1 MWEFQIGWLHPSMKF
16 DSGLKK
22 MVWRK
27 FNYNAIESKN
37 LVYTLNSNPFLIG
50 RKSTVNFRNQCL
62 WCHNCRL
69 YDNHVQDTQGHGK
82 SCHVWPQSM
91 ISEGNHVNFA
101 RFMLLAV
108 SDEEEI
114 WLPSQWMIN
123 LKQLLDTAFV
133 ISRIIKVSLRFICLS
148 LRLRLKTPYS
158 TLIFLDITKNKSNI
172 G

>member
-1 MWEFQIGWLHPSMKF
+1 MKF

-27 FNYNAIESKN
+27 FNYNAIKSKN
-37 LVYTLNSNPFLIG
+37 YYTCTLYSNPFLIG
-50 RKSTVNFRNQCL
+50 RKPTVNFRNQCL

-69 YDNHVQDTQGHGK
+69 YDNHVKDTQSHGK
-82 SCHVWPQSM
+82 SCHVWPQGM
-91 ISEGNHVNFA
+91 ISEGNHVNFV

-108 SDEEEI
+108 SEEEEV
-114 WLPSQWMIN
+114 WLPSFCIQWMIN
-123 LKQLLDTAFV
+123 LRQLLLHVDTVFV
-133 ISRIIKVSLRFICLS
+133 ISRTIKVLLRFISLS

-158 TLIFLDITKNKSNI
+158 TLIFLDITKTKSNI